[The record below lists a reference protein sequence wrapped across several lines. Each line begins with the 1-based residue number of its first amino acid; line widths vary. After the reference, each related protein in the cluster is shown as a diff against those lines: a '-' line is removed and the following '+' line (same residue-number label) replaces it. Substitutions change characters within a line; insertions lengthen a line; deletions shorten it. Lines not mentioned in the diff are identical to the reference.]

1 MKDPNP
7 NGLKGKEVG
16 ARGRA
21 PCFGNSDFGFVSD
34 FDIRIS
40 DFNLPAPNLT

>member
-16 ARGRA
+16 AQGCA
-21 PCFGNSDFGFVSD
+21 SCFGNSDFGFVSH

-40 DFNLPAPNLT
+40 DFNRPALNLT